1 MPAAVAGHSL
11 GEYTALV
18 AAGGVTFGD
27 AVGIVQKRGRYMS
40 EAVPAGTGSV
50 AALLGLAAGMVK
62 EVCRE
67 AASAG
72 VVQAANFNSP
82 GQVVIAGEKAAVE
95 RAIEIAKTKGCKK
108 AVLLPVSVPVHTPLM
123 QKAADRLATDL
134 AAIKWSDLRM
144 PLINNA
150 EAKPIMKAADIQP
163 SLVRQLPSSVL
174 WEDSIRAMINQPGR
188 GGTVGMRGIAAL
200 VCALMAVSVLAGC
213 RGKADT
219 KTVVLPP
226 PPPPGPK
233 AIIKTRFGEMEMKF
247 FPELAPRHVENFIK
261 LAKSGFYNGTIFH
274 RVIPGFMI
282 QGGDP
287 NTKNSLRKDTFG
299 QGGPKDEK
307 GNPIY
312 LKAEFTDTPH
322 KRGIVSMARAG
333 EPDTAGSQFFIVV
346 EDSFFLDR
354 KYTVFGEVNKGLGI
368 ADKIAGLPRNEQ
380 DLPNDRI
387 EMTVTIVE

>member
-1 MPAAVAGHSL
+1 M
-11 GEYTALV
+11 
-18 AAGGVTFGD
+18 
-27 AVGIVQKRGRYMS
+27 
-40 EAVPAGTGSV
+40 
-50 AALLGLAAGMVK
+50 
-62 EVCRE
+62 
-67 AASAG
+67 
-72 VVQAANFNSP
+72 N
-82 GQVVIAGEKAAVE
+82 
-95 RAIEIAKTKGCKK
+95 
-108 AVLLPVSVPVHTPLM
+108 
-123 QKAADRLATDL
+123 
-134 AAIKWSDLRM
+134 
-144 PLINNA
+144 
-150 EAKPIMKAADIQP
+150 
-163 SLVRQLPSSVL
+163 
-174 WEDSIRAMINQPGR
+174 MINQLGMA
-188 GGTVGMRGIAAL
+188 GTVGMRGIAAL
-200 VCALMAVSVLAGC
+200 VCALVAVSVLAGC

-307 GNPIY
+307 GNPIH